1 MGNKLEVTSEFIK
14 QRKETLGIFASE
26 VYGDIP
32 PAPKKIEAIEKA
44 IEGKNYFCGH
54 ARLLQVDLNCVLDN
68 ETDFSFSFKLC
79 LPTNVYKNKII
90 ILVNFTPNVPDK
102 YCPAEEIIDRGWAFA
117 SFDYQSITSDTN
129 TPDGLASVYAP
140 SGETGKLSLW
150 AWGAMRIMDY
160 LQTRDDI
167 DIANVGIV
175 GHSRL
180 GKTALWAAANDQRFR
195 FVHSN
200 DSGTSGAALYRERND
215 KSESIKDICDRFPY
229 WFNKTFPKY
238 IDMESKMTF
247 DQDDL
252 IKCIAPRIVSI
263 GSASEDLW
271 ANPRAEMLSAKNASI
286 AWKCLGERGL
296 ENISDEAQIGVNYH
310 DGKVGYYVREGRHCL
325 SRNDWN
331 RFLDFFDKN
340 ICSLS

>member
-1 MGNKLEVTSEFIK
+1 MFKFVFPT
-14 QRKETLGIFASE
+14 
-26 VYGDIP
+26 
-32 PAPKKIEAIEKA
+32 IEYKEKA
-44 IEGKNYFCGH
+44 IEFINEFKEYDSEINGSGALEGYLEESTYEEWLMK
-54 ARLLQVDLNCVLDN
+54 VL
-68 ETDFSFSFKLC
+68 K
-79 LPTNVYKNKII
+79 
-90 ILVNFTPNVPDK
+90 
-102 YCPAEEIIDRGWAFA
+102 
-117 SFDYQSITSDTN
+117 
-129 TPDGLASVYAP
+129 
-140 SGETGKLSLW
+140 
-150 AWGAMRIMDY
+150 
-160 LQTRDDI
+160 DI

-215 KSESIKDICDRFPY
+215 KSESIKDICERFPY
-229 WFNKTFPKY
+229 WFNKNFPKY
-238 IDMESKMTF
+238 IDMESKMAF

-271 ANPRAEMLSAKNASI
+271 ANPQAEMLSAKNASI
-286 AWKCLGERGL
+286 AWTGLGERGL